1 MHGPGDMHVKF
12 DAPPMSREPSP
23 ASSSMTPTTS
33 HKSSRF
39 SVEKEQQQQQQ
50 QQQSSK
56 EQGVC
61 DPSTMSP
68 ECRKKG
74 RFELTGGNTSTA
86 VVNEKAEGIVQLQST
101 SQLGL
106 FFLIWFCLFRLS

>member
-1 MHGPGDMHVKF
+1 MHVKF

-50 QQQSSK
+50 QQSSR

-61 DPSTMSP
+61 DASTMSP

-74 RFELTGGNTSTA
+74 RFELTGGNASAA
-86 VVNEKAEGIVQLQST
+86 VVTNEKAEGIVQVLAID
-101 SQLGL
+101 QLWS
-106 FFLIWFCLFRLS
+106 FFSYMVLSL